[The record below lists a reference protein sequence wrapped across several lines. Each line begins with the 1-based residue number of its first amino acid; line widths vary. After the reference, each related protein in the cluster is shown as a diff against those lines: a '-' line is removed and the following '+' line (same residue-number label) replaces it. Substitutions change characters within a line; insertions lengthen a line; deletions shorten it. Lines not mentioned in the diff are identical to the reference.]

1 MDFIQFPIKYLPI
14 KNYSLAIAIAIFFFF
29 SPPIHVCII
38 KEQQSRCSRLIA
50 KLEITL
56 SSPEDLAA
64 RDQESLIEFLAGKLE
79 NEFPWWVTI
88 GEKV

>member
-1 MDFIQFPIKYLPI
+1 MDFIQLSIKLLPI
-14 KNYSLAIAIAIFFFF
+14 KNYSLAIAIPIFFF
-29 SPPIHVCII
+29 SHHRYMLVL
-38 KEQQSRCSRLIA
+38 SRNSRVDARLIT

>member
-1 MDFIQFPIKYLPI
+1 MLV
-14 KNYSLAIAIAIFFFF
+14 L
-29 SPPIHVCII
+29 
-38 KEQQSRCSRLIA
+38 SRNSRVDARLIT

-56 SSPEDLAA
+56 SSAEDLAA